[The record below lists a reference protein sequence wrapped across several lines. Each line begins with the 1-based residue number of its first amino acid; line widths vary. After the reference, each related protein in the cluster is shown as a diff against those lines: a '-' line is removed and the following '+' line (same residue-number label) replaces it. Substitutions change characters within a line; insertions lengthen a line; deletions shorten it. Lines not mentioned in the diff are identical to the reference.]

1 MSSDDSFLARWS
13 RRKRVAAV
21 RERPP
26 PETPVDDSAASA
38 AARPTAPAAQPK
50 TAVDLARLPTIDSID
65 AGSDLTPFL
74 APGVPAD
81 LARAALR
88 RAWSA
93 DPAIRDFIGLSE
105 NSWDFAAPGGVP
117 GFGSVTPEQV
127 RTLLAQLTGEPTR
140 AETAEARADSDP
152 AAAAP
157 AMEPV
162 PEGFVRPACK
172 DEQAAKATLSASQHD
187 LIENVAS
194 QQEFAMPETFPPP
207 FRRRHGGALPQ

>member
-1 MSSDDSFLARWS
+1 MRSDDSFLARWS

-26 PETPVDDSAASA
+26 PKTPVDDPAASA
-38 AARPTAPAAQPK
+38 AARPTAPAQPK

-81 LARAALR
+81 LACAALR

-117 GFGSVTPEQV
+117 GFGSLTPEQV
-127 RTLLAQLTGEPTR
+127 RTLLAQLTGEPTT

-157 AMEPV
+157 AIELV
-162 PEGFVRPACK
+162 PEGFVQPAGK
-172 DEQAAKATLSASQHD
+172 DEQAKVTPSASQHD
-187 LIENVAS
+187 LIENIAS
-194 QQEFAMPETFPPP
+194 QQEFAIPETSPPR
-207 FRRRHGGALPQ
+207 FRRRHGGALPE